1 MLPSRDEAKGIV
13 VEAIQLLLPD
23 AVFTLEDEQN
33 VTNQAPGF
41 THTQLPQITAFKGFP
56 LPLDRRLR
64 FKILKEDF
72 FLFSF

>member
-33 VTNQAPGF
+33 VTNQAPGLH
-41 THTQLPQITAFKGFP
+41 THTQLSQIIAFYGFQ
-56 LPLDRRLR
+56 LWVAAIYRW
-64 FKILKEDF
+64 
-72 FLFSF
+72 

>member
-33 VTNQAPGF
+33 VTNQAPGL
-41 THTQLPQITAFKGFP
+41 THTHTVATDDSILRFSTNG
-56 LPLDRRLR
+56 LPL
-64 FKILKEDF
+64 
-72 FLFSF
+72 